1 MKIILV
7 GAGRTGSSIVAS
19 LVEEGHDITVI
30 DRSQQAIDEITDS
43 YDIICLVGNGADL
56 DTLTEAGAGNC
67 QLFAA
72 FTDNDDTN
80 MLACLLA
87 KRLGAEH
94 TIARIRNPDYN
105 DDGLGYL
112 CSQLDLSEA
121 INPESLAATDIFN
134 ILKIPS
140 ADNIE
145 TFSGRFELIELS
157 LREDSSLNGEKL
169 ADLRKKTSANFLVC
183 AVRQGEKTF
192 IPTGNSV
199 LEAGDRI
206 ALTAVPKELQKLL
219 RRTGVHKK
227 SARNVMILGAGRTTL
242 YLVKKLLEAGIGVK
256 VIDPD
261 RGHCERL
268 AGEIGD
274 PAAVVICGDGTSQ
287 SVLLEEGIGYA
298 DAFAALTDSDEQ
310 NILTA
315 IFASSLGVGK
325 TIAKVERKEL
335 FQMAEK
341 LGVDCLVSPNVS
353 ASGQLTRYARA
364 LKNSEGSDVEA
375 LYKVFD
381 GRAEAIEFLV
391 KPDFPYLGVQLKHL
405 ALEENTLIAGIVRE
419 GVALIPSGSDF
430 ILPGDRVVVFSAGQI
445 LNNLA
450 DIVVSA
456 SFDRK
461 ETGR

>member
-1 MKIILV
+1 M
-7 GAGRTGSSIVAS
+7 
-19 LVEEGHDITVI
+19 
-30 DRSQQAIDEITDS
+30 
-43 YDIICLVGNGADL
+43 
-56 DTLTEAGAGNC
+56 
-67 QLFAA
+67 
-72 FTDNDDTN
+72 
-80 MLACLLA
+80 
-87 KRLGAEH
+87 
-94 TIARIRNPDYN
+94 
-105 DDGLGYL
+105 
-112 CSQLDLSEA
+112 
-121 INPESLAATDIFN
+121 
-134 ILKIPS
+134 
-140 ADNIE
+140 
-145 TFSGRFELIELS
+145 
-157 LREDSSLNGEKL
+157 
-169 ADLRKKTSANFLVC
+169 
-183 AVRQGEKTF
+183 
-192 IPTGNSV
+192 
-199 LEAGDRI
+199 
-206 ALTAVPKELQKLL
+206 
-219 RRTGVHKK
+219 
-227 SARNVMILGAGRTTL
+227 
-242 YLVKKLLEAGIGVK
+242 
-256 VIDPD
+256 
-261 RGHCERL
+261 
-268 AGEIGD
+268 
-274 PAAVVICGDGTSQ
+274 
-287 SVLLEEGIGYA
+287 LLEEGIGYA

-450 DIVVSA
+450 DTIRSA